1 MGAQNGSSL
10 NSNNQNIKSNLSKIT
25 FDGLFNEN
33 YFKIDSKET
42 NLLLNLE
49 LSHSRTKNPFNNKK
63 DYFLGL
69 MIKSKYDGEEIN
81 ESIDISIAL
90 DISNSMNKPISSNL
104 YNDNNTRIELAKE
117 CLSKLVLNL
126 KSEDKFSLLIFN
138 ENIENIFK
146 LSSKND
152 LINNLKLI
160 KEIKSKG
167 NCNLIKG
174 LEGSINNLKDSKN
187 KNKRI
192 ILITDLQNEK
202 KNDKLISLYKK
213 CTNELNIPITIIS
226 ITNSNNKLAH
236 KLSLE
241 KGCNYFTIERKEDL
255 ENYLIKSFKYICY
268 PIAYNFYLEFESSN
282 MVIEKCIGSGFDLLI
297 KNEDAAPILNNN
309 NINEKYFCKISSC
322 FPSQLNI
329 KNQDLFQKG
338 GIILLKVKPKENIN
352 CDKYDININL
362 VYSDRNEEKY
372 FQNYQFKF
380 NKEDF
385 REDEFSNKSIENA
398 VSLFYFGFIMN
409 KFLNKKKK
417 NNHYCTVKNKES
429 IENFLKV
436 HYNQVQLD
444 DNDLK
449 REYLKQLNGVK
460 EITELK
466 NDYIII
472 NNINIKEKKI
482 LPESNGNKEEA
493 PSIIQNK

>member
-69 MIKSKYDGEEIN
+69 MIKSKYDVEEIN

-174 LEGSINNLKDSKN
+174 LEGSINNLKESKN

-202 KNDKLISLYKK
+202 KK
-213 CTNELNIPITIIS
+213 
-226 ITNSNNKLAH
+226 
-236 KLSLE
+236 
-241 KGCNYFTIERKEDL
+241 
-255 ENYLIKSFKYICY
+255 
-268 PIAYNFYLEFESSN
+268 
-282 MVIEKCIGSGFDLLI
+282 M
-297 KNEDAAPILNNN
+297 
-309 NINEKYFCKISSC
+309 IN
-322 FPSQLNI
+322 
-329 KNQDLFQKG
+329 
-338 GIILLKVKPKENIN
+338 
-352 CDKYDININL
+352 
-362 VYSDRNEEKY
+362 
-372 FQNYQFKF
+372 
-380 NKEDF
+380 
-385 REDEFSNKSIENA
+385 
-398 VSLFYFGFIMN
+398 
-409 KFLNKKKK
+409 
-417 NNHYCTVKNKES
+417 
-429 IENFLKV
+429 
-436 HYNQVQLD
+436 
-444 DNDLK
+444 
-449 REYLKQLNGVK
+449 
-460 EITELK
+460 
-466 NDYIII
+466 
-472 NNINIKEKKI
+472 
-482 LPESNGNKEEA
+482 
-493 PSIIQNK
+493 